1 VLGPMMSRLVEFVE
15 SRLLQVADHMH
26 AVPYRFPALISPAY
40 LEKVKYFQN
49 FPHSLSFVT
58 HLREG
63 FEIIQKLALSMLR
76 RPHDHHRAVRA
87 RLNAALPPERANAG
101 D

>member
-1 VLGPMMSRLVEFVE
+1 MPELLARREVVQEGPGYFVLGPIMSRLVEFVE
-15 SRLLQVADHMH
+15 SRLLRVADHMH

-58 HLREG
+58 HLY
-63 FEIIQKLALSMLR
+63 I
-76 RPHDHHRAVRA
+76 VRCGP
-87 RLNAALPPERANAG
+87 LTSTTWL
-101 D
+101 